1 MIIMSAGLRQ
11 RVRLLLVFD
20 YSVLADDDSSHF
32 VEMHSVMGLLWKF
45 IFCEEASTGRRR
57 KVDLFTGG
65 EK

>member
-1 MIIMSAGLRQ
+1 MSAGLRQ

-45 IFCEEASTGRRR
+45 MLFVKKLRQGEE
-57 KVDLFTGG
+57 K
-65 EK
+65 K